1 MPSPFRI
8 AVFGAGGVG
17 GYYGGRLAAH
27 YHASEVEVILIAR
40 GENARAIEER
50 GLTVVTSEF
59 EITGRPALVTSDVD
73 RIGPVDLILCA
84 VKAYDLDAVARLA
97 PCVDRRTSILPLLNG
112 VDASQRVRAILPAA
126 DVWEGCVYILARL
139 SAPGVVTL
147 TRNLNQLYFGSAR
160 ASREKLAR
168 VEQILKA
175 TGANVQLVDDMP
187 RRLWEKFIFISAWA
201 TTTTYF
207 DADMGGVVHDAE
219 RMRVLRELLVEIE
232 GVARS
237 VNAGLA
243 DDVVDAT
250 LRRVENLPTDATSS
264 MHADFRRGGKTEL
277 ESLTGTV
284 ARLGAAHGVSTPTH
298 DIILAVL
305 RARANAAE
313 RNCT

>member
-27 YHASEVEVILIAR
+27 YDASEVEVILIAR

-59 EITGRPALVTSDVD
+59 EITGQPALVTNDVD

-84 VKAYDLDAVARLA
+84 VKSYDLDGIGRLEA
-97 PCVDRRTSILPLLNG
+97 CVGERTSILPLLNG
-112 VDASQRVRAILPAA
+112 VDASERIRSIFPSA

-147 TRNLNQLYFGSAR
+147 TRNLNQLYFGSTR
-160 ASREKLAR
+160 APRAKLAR
-168 VEQILKA
+168 VEQIFQA

-232 GVARS
+232 GVAKA

-243 DDVVDAT
+243 DDVVVAT
-250 LRRVENLPTDATSS
+250 LRRVESLPTDATSS
-264 MHADFRRGGKTEL
+264 LHADFRRGGKTEL

-284 ARLGAAHGVSTPTH
+284 VRLGAVHGVPTPTH
-298 DIILAVL
+298 DLVLAAL
-305 RARANAAE
+305 RARASAAE
-313 RNCT
+313 RNRT